1 MLKAIKILTFFC
13 IVFKTVKLI
22 ITFVKNIN
30 FVVIQISLVQW
41 TVKMYSIIVSAQSV
55 GLLSSNILH
64 SIMEK

>member
-30 FVVIQISLVQW
+30 FVVIQISLVQ
-41 TVKMYSIIVSAQSV
+41 
-55 GLLSSNILH
+55 
-64 SIMEK
+64 